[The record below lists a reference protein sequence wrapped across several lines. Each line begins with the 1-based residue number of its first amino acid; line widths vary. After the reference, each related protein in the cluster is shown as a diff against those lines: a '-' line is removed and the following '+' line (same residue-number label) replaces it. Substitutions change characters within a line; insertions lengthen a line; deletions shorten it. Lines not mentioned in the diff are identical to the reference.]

1 MRDTA
6 TALDERRRQM
16 TQVEE
21 RVARAEALLIDVRT
35 SLEML
40 QGQKVVVDQAVEKA
54 GSLKILVKQAEAMI
68 EGLREEREI
77 TTRVHAAVASVRA
90 DEVGGD
96 YSEGQ
101 EG

>member
-1 MRDTA
+1 MS
-6 TALDERRRQM
+6 
-16 TQVEE
+16 QVEE

-40 QGQKVVVDQAVEKA
+40 HGQKVIVDQAVEKA
-54 GSLKILVKQAEAMI
+54 GSLRILVKQAEAMI

-77 TTRVHAAVASVRA
+77 TTRVRAAVAAVREEEFA
-90 DEVGGD
+90 GD
-96 YSEGQ
+96 DAEGQ